1 MPVGEPAIR
10 MSPNR
15 RLLLGGG
22 LLVAVA
28 VVASVLAAPELPAE
42 LATHWNA
49 AGEVDDTM
57 PKWLGLSFVP
67 SLAALMVGLFA
78 VLPRIDPR
86 DDYAEF
92 RAGYDALA
100 LTVVAFLV
108 YVHGVVLA
116 VNLGVDVGV
125 LQAIAPAIGGLHVVA
140 GLVIARADQNWFVG
154 ARTPWTLD
162 DEAVWDDTNR
172 LVGRVLVAGG
182 PVAAAGALVPDYALV
197 LVLAPVLVAAGT
209 TVGYSYWRYQQA

>member
-1 MPVGEPAIR
+1 MPVGEPAVR

-57 PKWLGLSFVP
+57 PRWLGLSFVP

-116 VNLGVDVGV
+116 VNLGVDVAPM
-125 LQAIAPAIGGLHVVA
+125 QALAPALGGIYVVA
-140 GLVIARADQNWFVG
+140 GVVTVRTDQNWFVG
-154 ARTPWTLD
+154 ARTPWTLE
-162 DEAVWDDTNR
+162 DETVWADTNR

-182 PVAAAGALVPDYALV
+182 PVAAAGVVVPRYALALAV
-197 LVLAPVLVAAGT
+197 APAVLAAAV
-209 TVGYSYWRYQQA
+209 TVGYSYWRYRHA